1 MAPCRSAQI
10 TLVHVCCILTDC
22 WAWQEMLWL
31 HVFAE
36 ISEGS
41 DRNMGTPL
49 SQKRKQRHREVKKG
63 GCGMSS
69 RAGGDSDVSDV
80 TDR

>member
-1 MAPCRSAQI
+1 MF
-10 TLVHVCCILTDC
+10 
-22 WAWQEMLWL
+22 WL

-41 DRNMGTPL
+41 DRKMGTPL